1 MTPDLSYRAVIRES
15 GFPYLLLLCGG
26 VWLFAAD
33 RLMEAT
39 LLPDIVAD
47 IGGAVLISW
56 GRTLFEAA
64 SIMTGM
70 IAAFLVRRWGV
81 RTSFSVCGAGF
92 VLGCVISFGAQ
103 DMLTFQAGRFFQA
116 LAGAAFVSLASISVA
131 RMFPLPLI
139 ARAGSVIAIVWG
151 FAAFSGPLVGGLF
164 SEFGSWRDAFIY
176 LTIFG
181 SILTL
186 MSLALLG
193 RHPALASPIKL
204 GKGENFPVLRMA
216 VLLVGVMSI
225 ASAAIEISW
234 VLTPALVM
242 TGLVLLG
249 LFLWLDARSGER
261 RLLPLGATRPAT
273 RVGAAS
279 LMVVTLS
286 AAVIGISTF
295 GPVLF
300 VVLYDIPPVQIGFMM
315 FTASLGWTLAEVVFS
330 GTPAAREG
338 RIIMLGAA
346 LVLSGV
352 SLFNVA
358 LYTDQIWLLAV
369 GFMLDGAGF
378 GAAWNLIARR
388 QIADSQGLEKDR
400 IAGSIHTMQRIGTAL
415 GAAVLGILAN
425 AQGFSGDMSAETARL
440 ISQWLVGLA
449 VPVTLI
455 AMWACHRFIDT
466 AHDLPTTA
474 EPVSPDPEPVQVG
487 V

>member
-1 MTPDLSYRAVIRES
+1 MTPDLSYRAVVRER

-92 VLGCVISFGAQ
+92 VVGCLISYGAH

-116 LAGAAFVSLASISVA
+116 LSGAAFVSLASISVA

-164 SEFGSWRDAFIY
+164 SEFATWRDAFIY

-181 SILTL
+181 TILTIL
-186 MSLALLG
+186 SLLLLG
-193 RHPALASPIKL
+193 KHPALASPLKL
-204 GKGENFPVLRMA
+204 GKAENFPALRM
-216 VLLVGVMSI
+216 VLLLVGVMLI
-225 ASAAIEISW
+225 ASAAIEVNW
-234 VLTPALVM
+234 TTTPAMVAG
-242 TGLVLLG
+242 GLALLG
-249 LFLWLDARSGER
+249 LFLWLDAISGER
-261 RLLPLGATRPAT
+261 RLLPLGVTNPRT

-300 VVLYDIPPVQIGFMM
+300 VLLYGIPPVQLGFMM
-315 FTASLGWTLAEVVFS
+315 FTASLGWTLSEVIFS
-330 GTPAAREG
+330 GTPAEREG

-346 LVLSGV
+346 LVLAGV

-358 LYTDQIWLLAV
+358 IYTDQIWLLGV
-369 GFMLDGAGF
+369 GFLLDGAGF
-378 GAAWNLIARR
+378 GTAWNLIARR

-415 GAAVLGILAN
+415 GAASLGILAN
-425 AQGFSGDMSAETARL
+425 AQGFSESMGPETARL

-449 VPVTLI
+449 VPTTLI
-455 AMWACHRFIDT
+455 GMWACYLFIDRR
-466 AHDLPTTA
+466 HDLA
-474 EPVSPDPEPVQVG
+474 VPESRDQAAPVQVPG
-487 V
+487 

>member
-1 MTPDLSYRAVIRES
+1 MTSDLSYRALVREP
-15 GFPYLLLLCGG
+15 GFPFLLLLCGG

-81 RTSFSVCGAGF
+81 RTSFSVCAGGF
-92 VLGCVISFGAQ
+92 VVGCLISYGAE

-131 RMFPLPLI
+131 RMFPLAMI
-139 ARAGSVIAIVWG
+139 ARGGSIIAVVWG

-164 SEFGSWRDAFIY
+164 AEFGTWRDAFIY

-181 SILTL
+181 AVLTVL
-186 MSLALLG
+186 SATLLG
-193 RHPALASPIKL
+193 RHPALASPIRI
-204 GKGENFPVLRMA
+204 GRGENFPALRMA

-234 VLTPALVM
+234 VLTPALVIG
-242 TGLVLLG
+242 GLALLC
-249 LFLWLDARSGER
+249 LFLWLDGRSGDR
-261 RLLPLGATRPAT
+261 RLLPLGATRPGT

-286 AAVIGISTF
+286 VAVIGISTF

-300 VVLYDIPPVQIGFMM
+300 VVLYDIPPIQIGFMM

-330 GTPAAREG
+330 GTPAEREG
-338 RIIMLGAA
+338 RIIMLGAL
-346 LVLSGV
+346 LVLAGV

-358 LYTDQIWLLAV
+358 FLTDQIWLLAV

-388 QIADSQGLEKDR
+388 QIADSEGLEKDR

-415 GAAVLGILAN
+415 GAATLGILAN
-425 AQGFSGDMSAETARL
+425 AQGFSELMTAETARV
-440 ISQWLVGLA
+440 ISHWLVGLA

-455 AMWACHRFIDT
+455 GVWACRRFIDKR
-466 AHDLPTTA
+466 HDLQH
-474 EPVSPDPEPVQVG
+474 PVPPQIADPVQAVA
-487 V
+487 